1 MTNIYDNCKIKIF
14 EGDKSDVTELVN
26 KFLADDSHIVIDIK
40 YHVVDH
46 YYVTHCVMVF
56 YKEV

>member
-14 EGDKSDVTELVN
+14 EGEKSDVEKFVN
-26 KFLADDSHIVIDIK
+26 EFLADDSHIVIDIK
-40 YHVVDH
+40 YYAVDD
-46 YYVTHCVMVF
+46 YNVQHCIMVF